1 MEKMKRHLP
10 FTVIPGLT
18 RNLYRYFWFPAF
30 AGMTR
35 GVAGVLRVVKG
46 SYLALFWLLLKI
58 PGYKKLSV
66 YLQKATA
73 CVLTMFILLSSI
85 SSIFLYSPLF
95 RKSVSAVWYDDNWA
109 YRKRIDTTVASNSS
123 DISNLQM
130 LLTVDTSTGAS
141 GIGSGKMQGSCQDL
155 RFTNTSGK
163 LLPYYIDSGCTT
175 TATKIWVM
183 VDLVPKNTTSMTIYM
198 YYGNPSASAG
208 SNSQPYFDNVVGL
221 VGYWT
226 MNNCSGNPSDSSI
239 TGNTTSLTV
248 GGSGNQTTTTQAW
261 SNGSSGQYSSS
272 INLDGN
278 DDYVDAGTNTA
289 LNPTA
294 TGYTITA

>member
-109 YRKRIDTTVASNSS
+109 YRKRINTTVASNSS
-123 DISNLQM
+123 DISNSQ
-130 LLTVDTSTGAS
+130 TIIAVDTSTLGAKLQS
-141 GIGSGKMQGSCQDL
+141 ACQDL
-155 RFTNTSGK
+155 RFTNANGK
-163 LLPYYIDSGCTT
+163 LLPHYIASSCNNSTT
-175 TATKIWVM
+175 TGVTIWVLI
-183 VDLVPKNTTSMTIYM
+183 DLVPKNTTSMTIYM
-198 YYGNPSASAG
+198 YYGNPSVQQG
-208 SNSQPYFDNVVGL
+208 
-221 VGYWT
+221 
-226 MNNCSGNPSDSSI
+226 SDSS
-239 TGNTTSLTV
+239 
-248 GGSGNQTTTTQAW
+248 
-261 SNGSSGQYSSS
+261 
-272 INLDGN
+272 
-278 DDYVDAGTNTA
+278 
-289 LNPTA
+289 
-294 TGYTITA
+294 